1 MKLVEA
7 INDLVT
13 RAQEI
18 LEEESFDSFML
29 ERVYRIKGDI
39 VDPSVRV
46 LRAHPKHAPAAEALQ
61 ALYVALE
68 EYVVTFQMAPN
79 RRDDRRHKV
88 EGLLSRV
95 RRELLPAGD
104 RTGEVEQLLDEVRKW
119 QVKTTLD
126 AGGRLVYSTPDGSVV
141 PPRDVITRKVGPQV
155 IDQAVKAQ
163 RPYADKMRPRDVR
176 GEPGGLI
183 VLNEGE
189 RAIVVGDLH
198 GRYDNL
204 EYILKDKTNLRD
216 ILDGSAHLIFTG
228 DAVHPRSSAINSPE
242 AYEDSFCVMLLIM
255 TLKAENPFNVHYLI
269 GNHDNAH
276 VGGLPAGRGQV
287 RQDEL
292 FEAFILQKF
301 GRTVFDRYC
310 DFVNMS
316 PVSAKLKTPTGYVL
330 LVHAGLSPRILNDAG
345 LINILVKG
353 RQSVALQDLLWS
365 RNYEAAVLD
374 RCMAS
379 VGVKFIIA
387 GHTTPTAERAQRYGF
402 EVIAE
407 GVAGHVHQRQI
418 ILSAQHNMF
427 GYLDVDMKRP
437 LPERITDLIARDGRP
452 AFRIMKPRTA
462 NGSAATPA
470 PAEPAPAPAQPA
482 PA

>member
-1 MKLVEA
+1 MKLAEA

-13 RAQEI
+13 RTQEI
-18 LEEESFDSFML
+18 LAEEEFSSFML

-39 VDPSVRV
+39 IDPAVRT
-46 LRAHPKHAPAAEALQ
+46 LRAHPKHAAAADTLQ
-61 ALYVALE
+61 ALYSALE
-68 EYVVTFQMAPN
+68 EYVVTFQMSP
-79 RRDDRRHKV
+79 RGREDRRHKV
-88 EGLLSRV
+88 EGLISRV

-104 RTGEVEQLLDEVRKW
+104 RTGEVEQLLDDVRKW

-126 AGGRLVYSTPDGSVV
+126 ANGRLVYATPTGKVV
-141 PPRDVITRKVGPQV
+141 PPRDVITQKAGPQV

-176 GEPGGLI
+176 GEPGGLL

-216 ILDGSAHLIFTG
+216 ILDGTAHLIFTG
-228 DAVHPRSSAINSPE
+228 DAVHPRSATINNPE

-292 FEAFILQKF
+292 FEAFILEKF

-310 DFVNMS
+310 DFVTMS
-316 PVSAKLKTPTGYVL
+316 PVSAKLKTAGGHIL
-330 LVHAGLSPRILNDAG
+330 LVHAGLSPRILNEGG

-365 RNYEAAVLD
+365 RNYESAVLD
-374 RCMAS
+374 KCMAN
-379 VGVKFIIA
+379 VGVKFIVA
-387 GHTTPTAERAQRYGF
+387 GHTTPTTERAQRYGF

-452 AFRIMKPRTA
+452 AFRIMKPKVAPKDEAAETPPA
-462 NGSAATPA
+462 AATGTSKA
-470 PAEPAPAPAQPA
+470 
-482 PA
+482 